1 MYNMPQKV
9 VKILLITLAI
19 IMVTGLILSFKDN
32 FLVAVLGKCPKDKS
46 LPFENLMNSR
56 TVKNFSLENDKN
68 IEITLIISTS
78 SPDHAL
84 GLSNIPCIPPQK
96 GMIFEF
102 AQPDYYGFWMKD
114 TLVNLDIAWLD
125 ESYNVV
131 FLLSDVATST
141 YPNVLKPE
149 PPYKPATYV
158 VEMKAGEM
166 ERLSIKA
173 GTKLTPLAPQ
183 D

>member
-1 MYNMPQKV
+1 MSQKV
-9 VKILLITLAI
+9 VKIILITLAI
-19 IMVTGLILSFKDN
+19 ITVTGLILSFKDN
-32 FLVAVLGKCPKDKS
+32 FLVGVLGKCPKDKS

-56 TVKNFSLENDKN
+56 TLKNFSLENDKN
-68 IEITLIISTS
+68 VEITLIISTS

-84 GLSNIPCIPPQK
+84 GLSNIPCIPPQN

-131 FLLSDVATST
+131 FLLSDVAIST
-141 YPNVLKPE
+141 YPNILRPE
-149 PPYKPATYV
+149 PPYKSATYV
-158 VEMKAGEM
+158 IEMASGEMK
-166 ERLSIKA
+166 RLGIKVGA
-173 GTKLTPLAPQ
+173 KLTPLAPQ
-183 D
+183 N